1 MGFWWVYMT
10 RANGKHVCRELSFV
24 YDGMSISAQLTR
36 RGHYSRLDSSRRP
49 FRVDAFDQCCYACKM
64 RTSH

>member
-1 MGFWWVYMT
+1 MNMLPGLRRSVMFF
-10 RANGKHVCRELSFV
+10 FV
-24 YDGMSISAQLTR
+24 YDGMSISAHLTC